1 MAKKKK
7 SRFQIITMIF
17 VWLMIISTVGGL
29 ILGATYQLLAN

>member
-7 SRFQIITMIF
+7 ARFQIITMIF

-29 ILGATYQLLAN
+29 VLGAAFQLFEN

>member
-7 SRFQIITMIF
+7 SRFQIMTMIF

-29 ILGATYQLLAN
+29 VLGAAFQLFEN

>member
-17 VWLMIISTVGGL
+17 VWIMIISTLGGL
-29 ILGATYQLLAN
+29 VLGSLYTVLQ

>member
-17 VWLMIISTVGGL
+17 VWVMIISTVAGL
-29 ILGATYQLLAN
+29 VLGSVYSIMQ